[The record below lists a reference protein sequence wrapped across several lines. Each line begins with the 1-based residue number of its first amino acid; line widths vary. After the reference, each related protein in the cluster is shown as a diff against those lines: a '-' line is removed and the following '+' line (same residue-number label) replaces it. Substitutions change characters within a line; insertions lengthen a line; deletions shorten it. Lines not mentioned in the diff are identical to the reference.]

1 MKIEQ
6 ALITQ
11 LMILLNI
18 KNGKNRPSEIS
29 KELDITLQGVVY
41 HLKILRGKR
50 YIDDNNKITK
60 SGFDFLYNGLNNI
73 ENFVHYSL
81 INIDASLIWESISDD
96 DTNGGDRLYLY
107 MQDGYLHST
116 KSVKKVAS
124 GRSIKTT
131 KKNQCAGVTDV
142 NGIIQVNS
150 AKITVL
156 LLENI
161 EKIDK
166 IYEYGNNV
174 NEKINNINYD
184 FIGIVGELARI
195 ITKNIKIDVKFEY
208 AAIESSFEAA
218 KRGFSSLVL
227 ISDRLFHFALNN
239 IKELQT
245 KNPEIEI
252 NFIHV

>member
-11 LMILLNI
+11 LMILLNV

-41 HLKILRGKR
+41 HLKILREKR
-50 YIDDNNKITK
+50 YIDADNKITK
-60 SGFDFLYNGLNNI
+60 SGFDFLYNGLINI
-73 ENFVHYSL
+73 ENFVHSSL

-96 DTNGGDRLYLY
+96 DVNGGDRLYLY
-107 MQDGYLHST
+107 MKDGYLH
-116 KSVKKVAS
+116 A
-124 GRSIKTT
+124 T
-131 KKNQCAGVTDV
+131 KKGKKAAFGKSIRPTKKDQCAGVTDV
-142 NGIIQVNS
+142 NGIIPVNP

-161 EKIDK
+161 ERIGK
-166 IYEYGNNV
+166 IYEYENSV
-174 NEKINNINYD
+174 VEKINNINYD
-184 FIGIVGELARI
+184 FIGIVGELSRI
-195 ITKNIKIDVKFEY
+195 ITESRKIDVKFEY

-218 KRGFSSLVL
+218 KRGFSTLVI